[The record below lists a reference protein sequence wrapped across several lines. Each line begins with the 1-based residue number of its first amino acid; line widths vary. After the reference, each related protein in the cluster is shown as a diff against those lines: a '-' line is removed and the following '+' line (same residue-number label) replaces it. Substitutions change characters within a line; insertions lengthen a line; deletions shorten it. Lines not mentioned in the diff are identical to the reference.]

1 MGDLQT
7 AAGGIH
13 PGKPV
18 IWPQTKSQSQSQ
30 QESQTQT
37 QTQQTSTSSSQSSTQ
52 SVSSQ
57 SSSQAATSAQSSQA
71 TSSATASTTAA
82 ATATASASTTP
93 ASQAVRELTVND
105 VTSHLASINLP
116 ATEANVKLASLMLR
130 FGVELSR
137 DNFIKA
143 MALTEGT
150 NKSSSTQE
158 AAMVLLTKG
167 ITNSSEAVKMLSNQ
181 LSETPNVTGQVSSL
195 NASLSQLSASI
206 QMNAASLS
214 PALLSQLTSLIGQ
227 FSAILDG
234 LPKKYKFG
242 TEGSPSIGRD
252 DLMNDIRALSSLLD
266 GVQNQ
271 ALSKEAA
278 ATPENEAA
286 RSAIIASS
294 KKLGDLLENLTS
306 QALLSQRASKSYMGQ
321 QDDYLYYQIPNTLLT
336 PPSSVEIIVKQDPT
350 RKNSVDLSD
359 THIAIGL
366 ETEALGKMV
375 VSVIVRDKNV
385 KMLFNTEQEDTK
397 KLCDSENINLK
408 RKLSE
413 KGYNVEECQARVNKT
428 MCSIK
433 PFLIPLLGLE
443 RLFRID
449 STI

>member
-1 MGDLQT
+1 MADLQT
-7 AAGGIH
+7 SAGGIH

-18 IWPQTKSQSQSQ
+18 IWPQTKSQSQTQ
-30 QESQTQT
+30 QETQT
-37 QTQQTSTSSSQSSTQ
+37 QTQQTTSSSSQSASQ
-52 SVSSQ
+52 SASSQ
-57 SSSQAATSAQSSQA
+57 SSSQAASSTQASQSVAAQSS
-71 TSSATASTTAA
+71 TSA
-82 ATATASASTTP
+82 ATATASASTTT

-105 VTSHLASINLP
+105 VTSHLTSINIP
-116 ATEANVKLASLMLR
+116 STEANVKLASLMLR

-137 DNFIKA
+137 ENFIKA
-143 MALTEGT
+143 MAMTEGT

-181 LSETPNVTGQVSSL
+181 LSETPNVTGQLSALNSSL
-195 NASLSQLSASI
+195 AQLSASI
-206 QMNAASLS
+206 QMNASS
-214 PALLSQLTSLIGQ
+214 FPPALLSQITSLIGQ
-227 FSAILDG
+227 FSAIIED

-242 TEGSPSIGRD
+242 TEGSSAIGRD
-252 DLMNDIRALSSLLD
+252 DLMNDIRALNSLLD
-266 GVQNQ
+266 GIQNR

-286 RSAIIASS
+286 RSAVIAAS

-306 QALLSQRASKSYMGQ
+306 QAILSQRASKSYMGQ
-321 QDDYLYYQIPNTLLT
+321 QDDYLYYQIPNNMLT
-336 PPSSVEIIVKQDPT
+336 PPSSVEIIVKQDPK
-350 RKNSVDLSD
+350 RKNAVDMND

-375 VSVIVRDKNV
+375 VSVIVRDNNV
-385 KMLFNTEQEDTK
+385 KMLFNTEEEDTK
-397 KLCDSENINLK
+397 RLCDSESVNLK

-413 KGYNVEECQARVNKT
+413 KGYNVEECQSRVNKT

>member
-30 QESQTQT
+30 QESQTQS
-37 QTQQTSTSSSQSSTQ
+37 QQTSTSS
-52 SVSSQ
+52 Q
-57 SSSQAATSAQSSQA
+57 SSSQSATAQSTSQAATPAQSAQSA
-71 TSSATASTTAA
+71 ASSAASASAAATTAA
-82 ATATASASTTP
+82 ASTSQP
-93 ASQAVRELTVND
+93 SQAVRELTIND
-105 VTSHLASINLP
+105 VTSHLTSINVP
-116 ATEANVKLASLMLR
+116 STEANVKLASLMLR

-143 MALTEGT
+143 LAMTEGT

-167 ITNSSEAVKMLSNQ
+167 ITNSSEAVTMLSNQ
-181 LSETPNVTGQVSSL
+181 LADTPNVTGQLSALNSSL
-195 NASLSQLSASI
+195 AQMSASI
-206 QMNAASLS
+206 QMNSASLP
-214 PALLSQLTSLIGQ
+214 PALLSQITSLVGQ
-227 FSAILDG
+227 FAAIIGD

-242 TEGSPSIGRD
+242 TEGGSAIGRD

-266 GVQNQ
+266 GIQSQ

-286 RSAIIASS
+286 RSAIIAAS

-321 QDDYLYYQIPNTLLT
+321 QDDYLYYQIPNNMLT
-336 PPSSVEIIVKQDPT
+336 PPSSVEIIVKQDPK
-350 RKNSVDLSD
+350 RKSAVDMND

-385 KMLFNTEQEDTK
+385 KMLFNTEEDDTK
-397 KLCDSENINLK
+397 RLCDAENINLK

>member
-1 MGDLQT
+1 MADLQT

-18 IWPQTKSQSQSQ
+18 IWPQTKAQSQSQ

-37 QTQQTSTSSSQSSTQ
+37 QQTSTSA
-52 SVSSQ
+52 SQ
-57 SSSQAATSAQSSQA
+57 SSSSSSSQSATQSATATQSSQA
-71 TSSATASTTAA
+71 VSSAATPSSAA
-82 ATATASASTTP
+82 ATASASTAP
-93 ASQAVRELTVND
+93 ASQSVRELTIND
-105 VTSHLASINLP
+105 VTSHLTSINLP
-116 ATEANVKLASLMLR
+116 ATDANIKLASLMLR
-130 FGVELSR
+130 FGIELSR

-143 MALTEGT
+143 MAMMEGT

-181 LSETPNVTGQVSSL
+181 LSETPNVTGQLSAL
-195 NASLSQLSASI
+195 NSSLSQLAGSI
-206 QMNAASLS
+206 QMNAASFS
-214 PALLSQLTSLIGQ
+214 PALMTQITSLIGQ
-227 FSAILDG
+227 FSAIIND
-234 LPKKYKFG
+234 LPKKYKFA
-242 TEGSPSIGRD
+242 SDSASAVGRD
-252 DLMNDIRALSSLLD
+252 DLMNDIRALNSLLD
-266 GVQNQ
+266 GIQNQ
-271 ALSKEAA
+271 ALSKQAS

-286 RSAIIASS
+286 RSAIIAAS

-306 QALLSQRASKSYMGQ
+306 QALLSQRSSKNYMGQ
-321 QDDYLYYQIPNTLLT
+321 QDDYLYYQIPNTMLT

-350 RKNSVDLSD
+350 RKGTVDLDD

-375 VSVIVRDKNV
+375 VSIIVRDKNV
-385 KMLFNTEQEDTK
+385 KMLFNTEQEETK
-397 KLCDSENINLK
+397 KLCDSENVNLK

-413 KGYNVEECQARVNKT
+413 KGYKVEECQARVNKT
-428 MCSIK
+428 TCSIK

>member
-7 AAGGIH
+7 AAGSIH

-18 IWPQTKSQSQSQ
+18 IWPQTKPQSQTQ

-37 QTQQTSTSSSQSSTQ
+37 QETSTSSSQSS
-52 SVSSQ
+52 SQ
-57 SSSQAATSAQSSQA
+57 STTAAQSSQA
-71 TSSATASTTAA
+71 ASSATAPSTAVA
-82 ATATASASTTP
+82 IATASASTAP

-105 VTSHLASINLP
+105 VTSHLASINIP

-130 FGVELSR
+130 FGIELSS
-137 DNFIKA
+137 DNFLKA
-143 MALTEGT
+143 NALTEGT
-150 NKSSSTQE
+150 SKSSSTQE

-181 LSETPNVTGQVSSL
+181 LSDTPNVTGQLSAL
-195 NASLSQLSASI
+195 NASLAQLAASI
-206 QMNAASLS
+206 QMNAASFS
-214 PALLSQLTSLIGQ
+214 PALLSQLTSMIGQ
-227 FSAILDG
+227 FAAIMDD

-242 TEGSPSIGRD
+242 TEGTSAIGRD

-266 GVQNQ
+266 GIQNQ

-286 RSAIIASS
+286 RSAITASL
-294 KKLGDLLENLTS
+294 KRLGDLLENLTS

-321 QDDYLYYQIPNTLLT
+321 QDDYLYYQIPNTMLT
-336 PPSSVEIIVKQDPT
+336 PPSSVEIIIKQDPT
-350 RKNSVDLSD
+350 RKNSVDLSN

-375 VSVIVRDKNV
+375 VSIMVKDKNV

-397 KLCDSENINLK
+397 KLCDSESINLK
-408 RKLSE
+408 TKLTE
-413 KGYNVEECQARVNKT
+413 KGYKVEECSARVNKT

>member
-30 QESQTQT
+30 QESQTQA
-37 QTQQTSTSSSQSSTQ
+37 QQTSTSSQSSSQSSTAQ
-52 SVSSQ
+52 ST
-57 SSSQAATSAQSSQA
+57 SQAATPAQSAQSA
-71 TSSATASTTAA
+71 ASSTASASAAATTAA
-82 ATATASASTTP
+82 ASTSQP
-93 ASQAVRELTVND
+93 SQAVRELTIND
-105 VTSHLASINLP
+105 VTSHLTSINVP
-116 ATEANVKLASLMLR
+116 STEANVKLASLMLR

-143 MALTEGT
+143 LAMTEGT

-167 ITNSSEAVKMLSNQ
+167 ITNSSEAVTMLSNQ
-181 LSETPNVTGQVSSL
+181 LADTPNVTGQLSALNSSL
-195 NASLSQLSASI
+195 AQMSASI
-206 QMNAASLS
+206 QMNSASLP
-214 PALLSQLTSLIGQ
+214 PALLSQITSLVGQ
-227 FSAILDG
+227 FAAIIGD

-242 TEGSPSIGRD
+242 SEGGSAIGRD

-266 GVQNQ
+266 GIQSQ

-286 RSAIIASS
+286 RSAIIAAS

-321 QDDYLYYQIPNTLLT
+321 QDDYLYYQIPNTMLT
-336 PPSSVEIIVKQDPT
+336 PPSSVEIIVKQDPK
-350 RKNSVDLSD
+350 RKSAVDMSD

-385 KMLFNTEQEDTK
+385 KMLFNTEEDDTK
-397 KLCDSENINLK
+397 KLCDAENINLK